1 MHLTVLQKNCT
12 VMLKW
17 EGEKGAGLSNL
28 GGGVFFVS
36 LKFILK
42 ERQRE
47 RTLAREGQRIRR
59 GLCAVSREPD
69 VELKLTNQEIVT

>member
-28 GGGVFFVS
+28 GGGVFFVCVP
-36 LKFILK
+36 KVYF
-42 ERQRE
+42 ERETERKNTSKGGTEDPKRAVCCQQR
-47 RTLAREGQRIRR
+47 A
-59 GLCAVSREPD
+59 
-69 VELKLTNQEIVT
+69 